1 MRLWSAR
8 TRPRFDPTRHVAS
21 RESGDVSPQ
30 SKSDVMP
37 SHSTPN
43 APIVH
48 FKMNTGKEAF
58 KCGMESAECGVR
70 PNLISVIAKHRAPR
84 PVK

>member
-1 MRLWSAR
+1 MI
-8 TRPRFDPTRHVAS
+8 
-21 RESGDVSPQ
+21 Q
-30 SKSDVMP
+30 
-37 SHSTPN
+37 TPIV
-43 APIVH
+43 PIVH
-48 FKMNTGKEAF
+48 SKMNIGKEPF